1 MRKQTLSLAAV
12 AAGAALAL
20 SACGGVQNTAGGGS
34 DSGDYP
40 SGSVEMPEEPTPGA
54 PPT

>member
-1 MRKQTLSLAAV
+1 MRKQTLSLAAI
-12 AAGAALAL
+12 ATGAALVL
-20 SACGGVQNTAGGGS
+20 SACGGVQTTAGGGS

-40 SGSVEMPEEPTPGA
+40 SGSVDMPVGARPVA